1 MARKP
6 SYVTVTSSCDFFEL
20 FKKIE
25 QRFDT
30 CYMLESLGED
40 SHISRYSLIGFD
52 PEQIFWA
59 NENQLNIS
67 HRAGHIES
75 YESDNPYYLLRDIV
89 PQNIISRRYAGGLT
103 GYIGYDAMNYFEP
116 SLSVSA
122 SDAFDAFKFGLYKDG
137 LIYDKMT
144 GELIYFHYEDN
155 RIDLIE
161 ELINAKAPAIGVLKV
176 VPQGED
182 MNRQQHADAVQK
194 VKADIVEGKIFQ
206 CEVGFKYRFDMLGES
221 INLYEQLRI
230 INPSPQMYYI

>member
-6 SYVTVTSSCDFFEL
+6 SYTTVTASCDFFEL

-25 QRFDT
+25 QQFAT

-59 NENQLNIS
+59 NGKQLHIS
-67 HRAGHIES
+67 DRAGQVQT
-75 YESDNPYYLLRDIV
+75 YASDNPYYLLRDIV

-116 SLSVSA
+116 SLSLTA
-122 SDAFDAFKFGLYKDG
+122 SDAFDVFKFGLYKDG

-144 GELIYFHYEDN
+144 GELIYYYYEDN
-155 RIDLIE
+155 RIALIE
-161 ELINAKAPAIGVLKV
+161 TLINTPTPSIGGLKV

-182 MNRQQHADAVQK
+182 MNR
-194 VKADIVEGKIFQ
+194 
-206 CEVGFKYRFDMLGES
+206 
-221 INLYEQLRI
+221 
-230 INPSPQMYYI
+230 